1 MRHFDPIPI
10 PEEATPFQVALGP
23 GPWIWEWA
31 GWRVRGDGDRVL
43 GVEGA
48 EGPIL
53 EGLSWPR
60 LGAAGFTALPGR
72 LDSTPP
78 AADSATRLT
87 LLFLPGGQQ
96 GAIIARG
103 EGAALLGGQDPAVG
117 SGRVEALPMSEPG
130 TRVLLLGSI
139 HEAAGD
145 RPMAASARALP
156 MKAHRPLLASLEA
169 VENGLSFRAP
179 GVDAARALFW
189 APGTHGSAHSHRS
202 REGAL
207 GGLPLEGERP
217 IQGRGEALE
226 SILSTIRTFE
236 AEPGSTG
243 ALRRLPDA
251 ILLGFMGASGDAS
264 VGRLRLAPTLPRD
277 LGWFECGGIRL
288 GDGTVHARYRA
299 DGAGHTLTV
308 EQREGSVPINLV
320 LDLGLY
326 DAPEG
331 VWLDGA
337 PAEVETTSAGPVT
350 RFRFQM
356 PLDRPR
362 RLRIGPSETAS
373 GGQPS
378 EEI

>member
-10 PEEATPFQVALGP
+10 PEKATPFQLALGP

-31 GWRVRGDGDRVL
+31 GWRVRGDSDRVL

-72 LDSTPP
+72 LDATPP
-78 AADSATRLT
+78 SADSATRLT
-87 LLFLPGGQQ
+87 LLFLPGGQR

-103 EGAALLGGQDPAVG
+103 EGAALLEGQDAAVG

-130 TRVLLLGSI
+130 TRVFLLGSI

-145 RPMAASARALP
+145 RPLAASARALP
-156 MKAHRPLLASLEA
+156 MKAHRPLLVSLEA

-189 APGTHGSAHSHRS
+189 APGAHGSAHSHRS

-207 GGLPLEGERP
+207 GGLPLEGEHP
-217 IQGRGEALE
+217 LQGRAEALE

-236 AEPGSTG
+236 ADPGSTD
-243 ALRRLPDA
+243 ALRRLPET

-264 VGRLRLAPTLPRD
+264 VGRLRLAPTLPRG
-277 LGWFECGGIRL
+277 LSWFECGGIRL
-288 GDGTVHARYRA
+288 GDGTVHARCRA
-299 DGAGHTLTV
+299 DDAGHTVTV

-326 DAPEG
+326 DPPEG

-337 PAEVETTSAGPVT
+337 PATVETTSAGPVT

-362 RLRIGPSETAS
+362 RLRIGPSEAAP
-373 GGQPS
+373 GGQVS